1 MSVPTFS
8 PEPASAYIS
17 TSGGTQLGRRSDC
30 SELALACLAN
40 PVQMVLRNAVR
51 ANTGNHHAQRVEVPW
66 ELPSDAERAGA
77 RRAGTVALRALGQST
92 HSGAPGEGRAGEA
105 EADDTGVGSAG
116 GGPWAP
122 LLLRGRVWLLPSLT
136 LKP

>member
-1 MSVPTFS
+1 MSVPTSS

-17 TSGGTQLGRRSDC
+17 TSGGTQLGRHSDC
-30 SELALACLAN
+30 GELALACLA

-51 ANTGNHHAQRVEVPW
+51 ANTGNHQQRVEVPW
-66 ELPSDAERAGA
+66 ELPSDAERDGA

-105 EADDTGVGSAG
+105 EADEPGVGSAG
-116 GGPWAP
+116 GGPWA
-122 LLLRGRVWLLPSLT
+122 LLLLHGMVWLLPSLT